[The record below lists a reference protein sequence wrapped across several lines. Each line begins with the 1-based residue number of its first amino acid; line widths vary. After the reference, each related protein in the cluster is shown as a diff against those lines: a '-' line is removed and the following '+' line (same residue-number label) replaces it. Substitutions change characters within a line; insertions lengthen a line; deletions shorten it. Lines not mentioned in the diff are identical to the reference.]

1 MDVVKIKNWTYSFC
15 TAFIDL
21 RLSNTSVSFIIDKDL
36 SFEAHW
42 DIYVRNCQN
51 DLDFWGILVL
61 ISISPVYYNK
71 NLFNQVIRFVWQK
84 QRVFTIKSSKSIF
97 DLYAVWR
104 KRKVFTKCDRGVKH
118 AWNVLEVTCTCLVV
132 TDLVS
137 NHCYNYRYYLL
148 TGMVVIIGATRRPVL
163 IRFGDFWATFGVGA
177 TFCSLS
183 DLQHLS
189 NTRKSM
195 ISQKTPI
202 YANFLKCLSTFW
214 INSLTL
220 GNVSPTY
227 CDLCLIL

>member
-1 MDVVKIKNWTYSFC
+1 MGVVKINNWTYSFC

-21 RLSNTSVSFIIDKDL
+21 RLSNTSVGFIIDKDL

-71 NLFNQVIRFVWQK
+71 NFFNQVIRFVWQK

-118 AWNVLEVTCTCLVV
+118 AWNVLQVTCTCLVV

-148 TGMVVIIGATRRPVL
+148 TGMVVIIGASRRPVL
-163 IRFGDFWATFGVGA
+163 IELLLALEQLFAVLATYNIYQTRRSQWFHRK
-177 TFCSLS
+177 
-183 DLQHLS
+183 LQFM
-189 NTRKSM
+189 R
-195 ISQKTPI
+195 I
-202 YANFLKCLSTFW
+202 FL
-214 INSLTL
+214 
-220 GNVSPTY
+220 NVYRPFE
-227 CDLCLIL
+227 